1 MIDAWE
7 SKLSQKFDRNNVQKK
22 KNTIKKPKKIILEH
36 EEERK
41 VRKKYICNMH
51 QKRSFNEG

>member
-22 KNTIKKPKKIILEH
+22 NTIKKAKNNP
-36 EEERK
+36 RT
-41 VRKKYICNMH
+41 
-51 QKRSFNEG
+51 